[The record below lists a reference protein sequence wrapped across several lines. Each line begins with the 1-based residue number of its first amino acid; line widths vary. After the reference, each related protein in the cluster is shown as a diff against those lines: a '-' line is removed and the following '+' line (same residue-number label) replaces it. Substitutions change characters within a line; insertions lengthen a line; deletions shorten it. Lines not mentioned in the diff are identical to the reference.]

1 MADPL
6 SCPRCS
12 GILTDTEVVT
22 LHRQYA
28 NSQRKTKS
36 GGKNGGRRVVLVNP
50 ITKQPTAFE
59 PKPGTPHIFEGHYQN
74 VAAVPIC
81 DTPSEAPKPAKGNP
95 AVHELTYSPLKD

>member
-28 NSQRKTKS
+28 NSLRKTKS
-36 GGKNGGRRVVLVNP
+36 GGKNGGRP
-50 ITKQPTAFE
+50 ASQA
-59 PKPGTPHIFEGHYQN
+59 G
-74 VAAVPIC
+74 AVPIC
-81 DTPSEAPKPAKGNP
+81 VSHWRDVEEPKGNP
-95 AVHELTYSPLKD
+95 AVHELTYSPLEDL